1 MCIQKLV
8 MILPLLFSF
17 SGDQQQLSLSLLEIV
32 HTNYAVWQS
41 PICFSSVLCTYCSS
55 SYPFLRLSLLSMHDL
70 NSDVGL
76 TFFFGFVLLI
86 LAALAF
92 FFGSNMQKIC
102 QAIEPPEYEVYKRV
116 NHAARRFLS
125 ILCALLENQAIHDF
139 CV

>member
-1 MCIQKLV
+1 

-17 SGDQQQLSLSLLEIV
+17 SGDQQQWSLSLYGNHPSVFHLYMHI
-32 HTNYAVWQS
+32 H
-41 PICFSSVLCTYCSS
+41 SSA
-55 SYPFLRLSLLSMHDL
+55 YPFLRLFLSLLSTHDL

-116 NHAARRFLS
+116 NHAARRFLN
-125 ILCALLENQAIHDF
+125 IRALLENQVIHDF